1 MTTRK
6 KWGIAA
12 VLLLLTASI
21 ALNEGS
27 GPLEYE
33 KTEGGILV
41 KTRPR
46 LTRNGNKIRVSLD
59 DVCAAVESW
68 RLTDEGAGSVVLEAA
83 GYTLALYNEDKGSSA
98 TVDGTEI
105 DMKEDDFDFIEEG
118 HFINADFLAAALKGE
133 ADWDEE
139 TGTLMLRIPEKD
151 ASGSVD

>member
-1 MTTRK
+1 MSGTTCCQ
-6 KWGIAA
+6 
-12 VLLLLTASI
+12 TA
-21 ALNEGS
+21 
-27 GPLEYE
+27 
-33 KTEGGILV
+33 
-41 KTRPR
+41 
-46 LTRNGNKIRVSLD
+46 